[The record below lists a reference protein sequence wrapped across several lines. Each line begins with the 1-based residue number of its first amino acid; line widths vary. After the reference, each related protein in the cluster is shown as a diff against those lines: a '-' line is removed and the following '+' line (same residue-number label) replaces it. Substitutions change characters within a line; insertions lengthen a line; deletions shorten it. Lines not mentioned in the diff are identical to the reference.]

1 MIFTGKHCFLVCK
14 IHRLALLK
22 LIRFPFVRSSISRSI
37 KYSIWCSTEHGN
49 MKLDNAFKEQMSIGP
64 VYLFY
69 SVNGSGHFCG
79 VAQMVSPVDYNASS
93 GVWAQ
98 DKWKV
103 SLDSFRYFNFFN

>member
-1 MIFTGKHCFLVCK
+1 
-14 IHRLALLK
+14 
-22 LIRFPFVRSSISRSI
+22 
-37 KYSIWCSTEHGN
+37 
-49 MKLDNAFKEQMSIGP
+49 MKLDNAFKEQMNIGP

-98 DKWKV
+98 GKLNLKNLFYLNNLLNF
-103 SLDSFRYFNFFN
+103 SNSFLKQINGKDSSKLNGFMLKMYRMVN